1 MNRFFSIEAL
11 LGGIILAPVGPI
23 LNELGFKNELVF
35 LICLLVLL
43 FIDTLTGVLKAIYHK
58 NFSSRS
64 LRNTPIKILLYICL
78 ILASF
83 ALAYYIHDISPTTGD
98 WIKSGIFS
106 SILLVEFAS
115 ITENV
120 AMLSQVYLGK
130 NVVPKFIL
138 KIMKDFD
145 ENGIYINPNNKN
157 GSGL

>member
-1 MNRFFSIEAL
+1 MNKIFSIEIL
-11 LGGIILAPVGPI
+11 MGGYILAPVGRI
-23 LNELGFKNELVF
+23 LTELGFKNELIF
-35 LICLLVLL
+35 LICLIVLL
-43 FIDTLTGVLKAIYHK
+43 FLDTLTGVLKAIYHK

-98 WIKSGIFS
+98 WLKSGIFS
-106 SILLVEFAS
+106 SILLVEFVS
-115 ITENV
+115 ITENI

-130 NVVPKFIL
+130 NVVPKYIL

-145 ENGIYINPNNKN
+145 ENGVYINPNNKN
-157 GSGL
+157 SNN

>member
-1 MNRFFSIEAL
+1 MNRFFSIEVL

-64 LRNTPIKILLYICL
+64 LRNAPIKILLYICL

-83 ALAYYIHDISPTTGD
+83 ALAYYIHNISPATGE
-98 WIKSGIFS
+98 WLKSGIFS
-106 SILLVEFAS
+106 SILLVEFVS
-115 ITENV
+115 ITENI

-145 ENGIYINPNNKN
+145 ENGIYINPNNK
-157 GSGL
+157 SLK